1 MECCKRIAAAQRF
14 CPLTYAIVF
23 VFCSKIQNA
32 LKAIV
37 TMNLKELSQTLGL
50 SPTTV
55 SRALNGYPE
64 VKESTRRRVLEAA
77 AAHNYIPNSGA
88 RRLATGRSM
97 AIGHV
102 LPLSTQHEMVNPI
115 FADFIAGAG
124 ETYAKSGYDLML
136 SVVSDRDEE
145 EFYRDLSTRATVDG
159 LVVHGPRIADPRIHM
174 LSELGIPFVV
184 HGRSSEVN
192 VDYSWV
198 DINNRR
204 AFFRATNFLLDLG
217 HRSIA
222 LVNGLADMD
231 FARRRL
237 HGYRSALEERGV
249 PYNEALVSHEE
260 MTENYGYATAHRLLG
275 SSDCPSAFLVSSIIA
290 AIGVRRAISD
300 AGLRMGRDVSVV
312 IHDDDL
318 SYFRNNGD
326 IPIFTG
332 VRSSVRQAGQR
343 LAEVLIDAI
352 GNPGQPPRH
361 VLLEAEL
368 TVGQSTGPAPALRRV
383 LEQG

>member
-1 MECCKRIAAAQRF
+1 
-14 CPLTYAIVF
+14 
-23 VFCSKIQNA
+23 
-32 LKAIV
+32 
-37 TMNLKELSQTLGL
+37 MNLKELANTLGL

-64 VKESTRRRVLEAA
+64 VSERTRRRVREAA
-77 AAHNYIPNSGA
+77 AAHNYSPNSGA
-88 RRLATGRSM
+88 RRLATGRAM

-124 ETYAKSGYDLML
+124 ETYAKSGYDLLL
-136 SVVSDRDEE
+136 SVVNDRDEE
-145 EFYRDLSTRATVDG
+145 ELYRDICTRGTVDG
-159 LVVHGPRIADPRIHM
+159 LVVHGPRIADRRIAM
-174 LSELGIPFVV
+174 LTELGIPFIV
-184 HGRSSEVN
+184 HGRSSDVE
-192 VDYSWV
+192 VDYSWI

-222 LVNGLADMD
+222 LVNGLQDMD

-237 HGYRSALEERGV
+237 LGYESALNERGL
-249 PYNEALVSHEE
+249 PLDPALVSHGE
-260 MTENYGYATAHRLLG
+260 MTETYGYETARRMLARTG
-275 SSDCPSAFLVSSIIA
+275 CPTAFLVSSIIA

-300 AGLRMGRDVSVV
+300 AELRMGRDVSVV

-318 SYFRNNGD
+318 SYFPNSGD
-326 IPIFTG
+326 TPIFTG
-332 VRSSVRQAGQR
+332 VRSSVRHAGRR
-343 LAEVLIDAI
+343 LAEMLLESIA
-352 GNPGQPPRH
+352 NPGQPPRH
-361 VLLEAEL
+361 QLLEAEL
-368 TVGQSTGPAPALRRV
+368 MVGHSTGPAPALRRA

>member
-1 MECCKRIAAAQRF
+1 
-14 CPLTYAIVF
+14 
-23 VFCSKIQNA
+23 
-32 LKAIV
+32 
-37 TMNLKELSQTLGL
+37 MNLKELSETLGL

-64 VKESTRRRVLEAA
+64 VSERTRRRVVEAA

-124 ETYAKSGYDLML
+124 ETYAKSGYDLVL
-136 SVVSDRDEE
+136 SVINDRDEE
-145 EFYRDLSTRATVDG
+145 EFYRDLSTRGTIDG
-159 LVVHGPRIADPRIHM
+159 MVVHGPRIADPRIAM
-174 LSELGIPFVV
+174 LNQIGIPFVV
-184 HGRSSEVN
+184 HGRSSEVE

-204 AFFRATNFLLDLG
+204 AFYRATNFLLDLG

-222 LVNGLADMD
+222 LINGLEDMD
-231 FARRRL
+231 FARRRFL
-237 HGYRSALEERGV
+237 GYRSALEDRGI
-249 PYNEALVSHEE
+249 PFDARLVSHEE
-260 MTENYGYATAHRLLG
+260 MTENYGYETARRLLSG
-275 SSDCPSAFLVSSIIA
+275 GDGPSAFLVSSIIA

-300 AGLRMGRDVSVV
+300 AGLRMGHDVSVV

-318 SYFRNNGD
+318 SYFRNND
-326 IPIFTG
+326 DVPIFTG
-332 VRSSVRQAGQR
+332 VRSSVRQAGRR
-343 LAEVLIDAI
+343 LAEVLLDAI
-352 GNPGQPPRH
+352 RNPGQPPQH
-361 VLLEAEL
+361 LLLEAEL
-368 TVGQSTGPAPALRRV
+368 TVGQSTGPAPAMRRV

>member
-1 MECCKRIAAAQRF
+1 MK
-14 CPLTYAIVF
+14 
-23 VFCSKIQNA
+23 
-32 LKAIV
+32 
-37 TMNLKELSQTLGL
+37 LKELSETLGL

-64 VKESTRRRVLEAA
+64 VSERTRRRVVEAA

-88 RRLATGRSM
+88 RRLATGKSM

-115 FADFIAGAG
+115 FADFVAGAG
-124 ETYAKSGYDLML
+124 ETYAKSGYDLLL
-136 SVVSDRDEE
+136 SVLSGRDEE
-145 EFYRDLSTRATVDG
+145 EFYRDLTMRGTVDG
-159 LVVHGPRIADPRIHM
+159 LVVHGPRVADPRIAM
-174 LSELGIPFVV
+174 LTDLGIPFVV
-184 HGRSSEVN
+184 HGRSSEVD

-217 HRSIA
+217 HRTIA

-231 FARRRL
+231 FARRRYL
-237 HGYRSALEERGV
+237 GYRSALEERGV
-249 PYNEALVSHEE
+249 AFDPVLVSHEE
-260 MTENYGYATAHRLLG
+260 MTETYGYETARRLLT
-275 SSDCPSAFLVSSIIA
+275 SADPPSAFLVSSIII
-290 AIGVRRAISD
+290 AIGVRRAISE
-300 AGLRMGRDVSVV
+300 AGLTMGRDVSVV

-332 VRSSVRQAGQR
+332 VRSSVRQAGRR

-361 VLLEAEL
+361 VLMESEL
-368 TVGQSTGPAPALRRV
+368 MVGQSTGPAPALRRV

>member
-1 MECCKRIAAAQRF
+1 
-14 CPLTYAIVF
+14 
-23 VFCSKIQNA
+23 
-32 LKAIV
+32 
-37 TMNLKELSQTLGL
+37 MNLKELSKTLGL

-64 VKESTRRRVLEAA
+64 VSERTRRRVMEAA

-124 ETYAKSGYDLML
+124 EVYAKSGYDLVL

-145 EFYRDLSTRATVDG
+145 EFYRDLSTRGTVDG
-159 LVVHGPRIADPRIHM
+159 LVVHGPRIADPRIAM
-174 LSELGIPFVV
+174 LSELGIPFIV

-192 VDYSWV
+192 ADYSWI

-204 AFFRATNFLLDLG
+204 AFYRATNFLLDLG

-222 LVNGLADMD
+222 LVNGLEDMD

-237 HGYRSALEERGV
+237 QGYRTALAERGIPFNDV
-249 PYNEALVSHEE
+249 LVSHDE
-260 MTENYGYATAHRLLG
+260 MTENYGYETAHRLLI
-275 SSDCPSAFLVSSIIA
+275 SSDCPTAFLVSSIIT
-290 AIGVRRAISD
+290 AIGVRRAIHE
-300 AGLRMGRDVSVV
+300 AGLVMGRDISVV

-318 SYFRNNGD
+318 SYFRNTGD

-332 VRSSVRQAGQR
+332 VRSSVRQAGRQ
-343 LAEVLIDAI
+343 LADVLINAI
-352 GNPGQPPRH
+352 GNPGQPPQH

>member
-1 MECCKRIAAAQRF
+1 
-14 CPLTYAIVF
+14 
-23 VFCSKIQNA
+23 
-32 LKAIV
+32 
-37 TMNLKELSQTLGL
+37 MNLKELSQTLGL

-64 VKESTRRRVLEAA
+64 VSERTRRRVMEAA
-77 AAHNYIPNSGA
+77 ARYNYAPNSGA

-102 LPLSTQHEMVNPI
+102 LPLSTQHELVNPI

-124 ETYAKSGYDLML
+124 EVYARSGYDLML
-136 SVVSDRDEE
+136 SVVNDRDEE
-145 EFYRDLSTRATVDG
+145 EFYRDLSTRGTVDG
-159 LVVHGPRIADPRIHM
+159 LVVHGPRVADPRIAM
-174 LSELGIPFVV
+174 LTELGIPFVV
-184 HGRSSEVN
+184 HGRSSEVAT
-192 VDYSWV
+192 DYSWI

-237 HGYRSALEERGV
+237 LGYQSALCERGV
-249 PYNEALVSHEE
+249 PLNPALVTNDE
-260 MTENYGYATAHRLLG
+260 MTENYGYETAHRLLA
-275 SSDCPSAFLVSSIIA
+275 SSDAPTAFLVSSIIA
-290 AIGVRRAISD
+290 AIGVRRAIYD
-300 AGLRMGRDVSVV
+300 AGLVMGHDISVV

-318 SYFRNNGD
+318 SYFRNIGD
-326 IPIFTG
+326 VPIFTG
-332 VRSSVRQAGQR
+332 VRSSVRQAGQQ
-343 LAEVLIDAI
+343 LADVLINAI
-352 GNPGQPPRH
+352 RNPGQPPQH

-368 TVGQSTGPAPALRRV
+368 TVGQSTGPAPAMRRV